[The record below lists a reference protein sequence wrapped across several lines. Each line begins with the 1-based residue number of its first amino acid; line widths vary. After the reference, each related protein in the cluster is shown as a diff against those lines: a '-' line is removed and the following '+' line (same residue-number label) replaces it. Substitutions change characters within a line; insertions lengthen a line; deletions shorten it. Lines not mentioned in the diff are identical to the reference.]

1 MSPANA
7 ERKPVEQIGKRLA
20 GVRILIVAPSLA
32 IMGGQA
38 VQADLLL
45 RNLRAEGVDVGF
57 QPHNPVPW
65 WPLNYLTKI
74 KYVRTVIVSM
84 FYVAGLL
91 RRVPKYDVIHIFS
104 ASYRSFL
111 LAPAPAILI
120 SRFFGKKSILNY
132 RSGEAD
138 DHLAR
143 SGKRVFRIVRSASKI
158 VVPSGYLVGV
168 FAKYGFQAESIYNI
182 ADLEAFRFRERAT
195 IAPNILVPRNLE
207 PLYDIETAIRAFGLF
222 RRKRAGATITIVG
235 GGSDENRLKKLVAR
249 ESMTD
254 VVFTGRVE
262 RTEIARLYDQAD
274 IFLNTSIIDNMPVA
288 IVEAFHCGLPV
299 VTTNAGGIPYIVRDR
314 ENGRLVPMKDAE
326 AVAAALEEVY
336 ADTQL
341 RNKIISGAR
350 RDAVNYSWDRVKHH
364 WADKYCELAG
374 VRG

>member
-1 MSPANA
+1 MSPVNA
-7 ERKPVEQIGKRLA
+7 GRKPVEQIANRLA

-45 RNLRAEGVDVGF
+45 RNFRVEGVDVGF

-74 KYVRTVIVSM
+74 KYVRTAIVSL
-84 FYVAGLL
+84 FYIAGLL
-91 RRVPKYDVIHIFS
+91 RRIPQYDVIHIFS

-120 SRFFGKKSILNY
+120 SRMYGKKCILNY

-143 SGKRVFRIVRSASKI
+143 SGKRVFRIIRSADKI
-158 VVPSGYLVGV
+158 VVPSGYLVDV
-168 FAKYGFQAESIYNI
+168 FAKHGFAAEYIYNI
-182 ADLEAFRFRERAT
+182 ADWEAFQFRERTA

-207 PLYDIETAIRAFGLF
+207 PLYDIETAIRAFCIF
-222 RRKRAGATITIVG
+222 RKKYSDAKITIVG
-235 GGSDENRLKKLVAR
+235 SGSDEKRLKKVVSLEGVNN
-249 ESMTD
+249 

-299 VTTNAGGIPYIVRDR
+299 VTTNPGGIPYIVRDR
-314 ENGRLVPMKDAE
+314 ENGRLVPMKDIE
-326 AVAAALEEVY
+326 AVAEALEEVY
-336 ADTQL
+336 TDAQL
-341 RNKIISGAR
+341 RKKIVSSALTS
-350 RDAVNYSWDRVKHH
+350 AKQYTWDQVKHH
-364 WADKYCELAG
+364 WVDKYLELAG
-374 VRG
+374 TRG